1 MILGLDYI
9 ILSSI
14 IIACILPFYIYRKK
28 IFKKY
33 YTKNNISY
41 FLHEV
46 KIHLKN
52 NYPKVNFDFS
62 RIDSIIKTS
71 SYDQAKILILEEM
84 TKQFIEMPFEKR
96 TQRNIPKE
104 LLWASYEKESIPE
117 NSTPNN
123 LLRRKN
129 FVIKRDNYKC
139 KRCGKSIKIDT
150 SMLLLIKDLDQGGT
164 YHFENLS
171 ILCNDC
177 NKIIKSQTPEK
188 LIKDLN
194 IFNSMMR
201 KYIK

>member
-62 RIDSIIKTS
+62 RIDSIIKTN

-177 NKIIKSQTPEK
+177 NKIIKSQTSEK

>member
-62 RIDSIIKTS
+62 RIDSIIKTN

-194 IFNSMMR
+194 IFNILMR